1 MNANELMLGNYV
13 EFNETIY
20 KVLAIKSGFMQV
32 AYKSEKGNFI
42 VSWIDNDSLNPI
54 PLTEQWLLDF
64 GFEMYEFDN
73 KANQFRFKERLIVYR
88 DGFLYDYGTSVKLEY
103 VHQLQNLYFALTGNS
118 LRLVEPK

>member
-32 AYKSEKGNFI
+32 AYESEKGNFI

-54 PLTEQWLLDF
+54 PLTEQWLLKVDWN
-64 GFEMYEFDN
+64 GYVYLSIN
-73 KANQFRFKERLIVYR
+73 RYFKLDKEGRLY
-88 DGFLYDYGTSVKLEY
+88 YHNDYTGINIITVN
-103 VHQLQNLYFALTGNS
+103 QLQNLYFVLTGNH
-118 LRLVEPK
+118 LQLVIPK